1 MGNANPAVVASAT
14 LAEPDCG
21 IKNNILDFKDVTFAF
36 EGKTPLFRGLSLSI
50 HKGAFYL
57 VKGPSGAGKTT
68 FLRLINRLEEPIS
81 GEIRFRN
88 KPFDSY
94 SPPVLR
100 RSLLYIQ
107 QTPTVV
113 DGSVEENL
121 LLPFSFKKNLHPA
134 QPHRK
139 KLNNLLR
146 DVHLQ
151 DVGLNDHAM
160 NLSVGQIQR
169 LCLVRGLLLSPEI
182 LLLDEPTSAL
192 DRESAQAV
200 MALIERLNVES
211 GLTILIVTHKT
222 YGQGRVKPRYLRVE
236 EGRIEESP

>member
-1 MGNANPAVVASAT
+1 M
-14 LAEPDCG
+14 
-21 IKNNILDFKDVTFAF
+21 NNDNIIDFRSVTFGF
-36 EGKTPLFRGLSLSI
+36 PEQVTLFHELSLSI
-50 HKGAFYL
+50 RKGSFYL

-81 GEIRFRN
+81 GEIRFRD

-100 RSLLYIQ
+100 RSLLHIQ
-107 QTPTVV
+107 QTPTVM
-113 DGSVEENL
+113 DGSVAENL
-121 LLPFSFKKNLHPA
+121 LLPFSFKNNSHLT
-134 QPHRK
+134 QPGQE
-139 KLNNLLR
+139 KLEALLR
-146 DVHLQ
+146 EVHLK
-151 DVGLNDHAM
+151 DVGMNDHAM

-169 LCLVRGLLLSPEI
+169 LCLVRGLLLSPEV

-211 GLTILIVTHKT
+211 GLTILIVTHRT
-222 YGQGRVKPRYLRVE
+222 YSQGPVNPRYLRIE

>member
-1 MGNANPAVVASAT
+1 MAS
-14 LAEPDCG
+14 LKQDFG
-21 IKNNILDFKDVTFAF
+21 ITNNIIDFRNVTFAF
-36 EGKTPLFRGLSLSI
+36 EGKTPLFRELSLSI

-68 FLRLINRLEEPIS
+68 FLRLINRLEEPVS
-81 GEIRFRN
+81 GEIRFQD

-107 QTPTVV
+107 QTPTVM
-113 DGSVEENL
+113 DGSVAENL
-121 LLPFSFKKNLHPA
+121 LLPFSFKNNSHLT
-134 QPHRK
+134 QPGQE
-139 KLNNLLR
+139 KLEALLR
-146 DVHLQ
+146 EVHLK
-151 DVGLNDHAM
+151 DVGLDDHAM

-169 LCLVRGLLLSPEI
+169 LCLVRGLLLSPEV

-211 GLTILIVTHKT
+211 GLTILIVTHRT
-222 YGQGRVKPRYLRVE
+222 YSQGPVNPRYLRIE

>member
-1 MGNANPAVVASAT
+1 M
-14 LAEPDCG
+14 
-21 IKNNILDFKDVTFAF
+21 NNDNIIDFRSVTFGF
-36 EGKTPLFRGLSLSI
+36 PEQVTLFHELSLSI
-50 HKGAFYL
+50 RKGSFYL

-81 GEIRFRN
+81 GEIRFRD

-100 RSLLYIQ
+100 RSLLYVQ
-107 QTPTVV
+107 QTPTVM
-113 DGSVEENL
+113 DGSVAENL
-121 LLPFSFKKNLHPA
+121 LLPFSFKNNSHLT
-134 QPHRK
+134 QPGQE
-139 KLNNLLR
+139 KLEALLR
-146 DVHLQ
+146 EVHLK
-151 DVGLNDHAM
+151 DVGMNDHAM

-169 LCLVRGLLLSPEI
+169 LCLVRGLLLSPEV

-211 GLTILIVTHKT
+211 GLTILIVTHRT
-222 YGQGRVKPRYLRVE
+222 YGQGRIKPRYLRIK
-236 EGRIEESP
+236 EGRIEESS

>member
-1 MGNANPAVVASAT
+1 M
-14 LAEPDCG
+14 D
-21 IKNNILDFKDVTFAF
+21 KNNILDFNSVTFGFPEQA
-36 EGKTPLFRGLSLSI
+36 TLFHELSLSI
-50 HKGAFYL
+50 RKGSFYL

-68 FLRLINRLEEPIS
+68 LLRLINRLEEPIS
-81 GEIRFRN
+81 GEVRFKG
-88 KPFDSY
+88 KPLDAY
-94 SPPVLR
+94 SPPQLR

-107 QTPTVV
+107 QTPTVM
-113 DGSVEENL
+113 DGSVAENL
-121 LLPFSFKKNLHPA
+121 LLPFSFKNNGHLT
-134 QPHRK
+134 QPGQE
-139 KLNNLLR
+139 KLEALLR
-146 DVHLQ
+146 EVHLK
-151 DVGLNDHAM
+151 DVGMNDHAM

-222 YGQGRVKPRYLRVE
+222 YGQGRVKPRYLRIE
-236 EGRIEESP
+236 EGRIEESS

>member
-1 MGNANPAVVASAT
+1 MDNDNIIDFRGVTFGFPEQAT
-14 LAEPDCG
+14 LFHE
-21 IKNNILDFKDVTFAF
+21 
-36 EGKTPLFRGLSLSI
+36 LSLSI
-50 HKGAFYL
+50 RKGAFYL

-81 GEIRFRN
+81 GEIRFQN

-107 QTPTVV
+107 QTPTVM
-113 DGSVEENL
+113 DGSVAENL
-121 LLPFSFKKNLHPA
+121 LLPFSFKNNGHLT
-134 QPHRK
+134 QPGQE
-139 KLNNLLR
+139 KLEALLR
-146 DVHLQ
+146 EVHLK
-151 DVGLNDHAM
+151 DVGLDDNAM

-192 DRESAQAV
+192 DRKSAQAV
-200 MALIERLNVES
+200 LALIERLNVES

-222 YGQGRVKPRYLRVE
+222 YGQGRVNPRYLRIE
-236 EGRIEESP
+236 EGRIEESS

>member
-1 MGNANPAVVASAT
+1 MRIA
-14 LAEPDCG
+14 DCE
-21 IKNNILDFKDVTFAF
+21 IKNNIIDFRDVTFVF
-36 EGKTPLFRGLSLSI
+36 EGKTPLFSDLTLSI
-50 HKGAFYL
+50 EKGAFYL
-57 VKGPSGAGKTT
+57 VQGPSGAGKTT
-68 FLRLINRLEEPIS
+68 FLRLITRLEEPVS
-81 GEIRFRN
+81 GEIRFQD

-107 QTPTVV
+107 QTPTVM
-113 DGSVEENL
+113 DGSVAENL
-121 LLPFSFKKNLHPA
+121 LMPFSFKNNSHLT
-134 QPHRK
+134 QPGHE
-139 KLNNLLR
+139 KLGALLR
-146 DVHLQ
+146 EVHLE
-151 DVGLNDHAM
+151 DVGLDDHAM

-169 LCLVRGLLLSPEI
+169 LCLVRGLLLSPEM

-222 YGQGRVKPRYLRVE
+222 YGQDRIKPRYLVIE
-236 EGRIEESP
+236 EGRIEESS

>member
-1 MGNANPAVVASAT
+1 MAS
-14 LAEPDCG
+14 LKQDFG
-21 IKNNILDFKDVTFAF
+21 ITNNIIDFRNVTFAF
-36 EGKTPLFRGLSLSI
+36 EGKTPLFRELSLSI

-68 FLRLINRLEEPIS
+68 FLRLINRLEEPVS
-81 GEIRFRN
+81 GEIRFQD

-107 QTPTVV
+107 QTPTVM
-113 DGSVEENL
+113 DGSVAENL
-121 LLPFSFKKNLHPA
+121 LLPFSFKNNSHLT
-134 QPHRK
+134 QPGQE
-139 KLNNLLR
+139 KLEALLR
-146 DVHLQ
+146 EVHLK
-151 DVGLNDHAM
+151 DVGLDDHAM

-169 LCLVRGLLLSPEI
+169 LCLVRGLLLSPEV

-211 GLTILIVTHKT
+211 GLTILIVTHRT
-222 YGQGRVKPRYLRVE
+222 YGQGRIKPRYLRIK
-236 EGRIEESP
+236 EGRIEESS